1 MAGQVLSDSGSDGP
15 AVASGWPGGQKVEC
29 MDMSLSQNK
38 PSHGEGQSLGV
49 QWLPRSRVVG
59 QAHQV
64 CLTPYLVSVPL
75 FPGVPL
81 PPSEA
86 LSSGLG
92 PGVRRAGFLPEE
104 HTCPAHRA
112 HRWAWCWESSR

>member
-1 MAGQVLSDSGSDGP
+1 MYGHAPFPEQTFPWGGSEPQGP
-15 AVASGWPGGQKVEC
+15 VATEV
-29 MDMSLSQNK
+29 
-38 PSHGEGQSLGV
+38 
-49 QWLPRSRVVG
+49 RVVG

-75 FPGVPL
+75 LPGVPL
-81 PPSEA
+81 PPAEA

-92 PGVRRAGFLPEE
+92 PGIRRAGFLPEE
-104 HTCPAHRA
+104 HTCPAHPA